1 MNVCLFYHIIKTTGI
16 FSAVYTIEQWSIR
29 NRFLSSLI
37 ASFQRFRINSSPKN
51 SIAFQV
57 LKLSPVSL
65 SSQMGDILKHNSVA
79 PLILS
84 QQNSK
89 RIGKPSTTIFRNS
102 NYTYN

>member
-16 FSAVYTIEQWSIR
+16 FSAVYTIELWSIR
-29 NRFLSSLI
+29 KQFLSSLI
-37 ASFQRFRINSSPKN
+37 VSFQI
-51 SIAFQV
+51 
-57 LKLSPVSL
+57 
-65 SSQMGDILKHNSVA
+65 GDILKDNSDA